1 MKTVKSLQL
10 INFIIPLTLCLV
22 NCNQKNDFEFSE
34 IRLNRIENF
43 DSNFVNY
50 CNLNLNTNF
59 ELNAVVCSFY
69 GDYLNSIDQAAK
81 RKSISNNPR
90 ESIVIHSPSN
100 DDLINSLESILQDK
114 GAEEDD
120 KIAAKTMLGLLNTPD
135 AKDLMIKA
143 KSIPAKDFIA
153 KKSKDYHFTLINEA
167 HWNSQHR
174 SFTKSLLKPLWDYG
188 YRYLALETLSHE
200 DTLIHERGYPVTS
213 TGYYTKDS
221 NFGNLV
227 REALRIG
234 YNLIPYE
241 TQNNVDGT
249 LRDRDQAMTI
259 VTESFKK
266 DSIGKVLIH
275 AGYSHIN
282 ETGDSNYE
290 PMGYQL
296 KKLISQDILTID
308 QESMTAYTDVSK
320 QHDYYRESDKK
331 FGFEE
336 PTILL
341 DSENKVIIKP
351 LFTDR
356 IDIQVYHPKT
366 SFIKRRQDW
375 KFESNVKSIPL
386 SGEFKKYKNHL
397 IQAVKRGESNDAIPV
412 DQFVISNETILLL
425 HSGKYDIRIIN
436 CGGDMVASSE
446 LVVN

>member
-10 INFIIPLTLCLV
+10 IYFIIPLTLCLV

-43 DSNFVNY
+43 DPNFINY

-59 ELNAVVCSFY
+59 ESNAVICSFY
-69 GDYLNSIDQAAK
+69 GDYLNSIDQATK

-143 KSIPAKDFIA
+143 KSIPAKDFIS

-234 YNLIPYE
+234 YKLIPYE

-259 VTESFKK
+259 VTETFEK
-266 DSIGKVLIH
+266 DTIGKVLIY

-282 ETGDSNYE
+282 ETGDANYE

-331 FGFEE
+331 SW
-336 PTILL
+336 I
-341 DSENKVIIKP
+341 
-351 LFTDR
+351 
-356 IDIQVYHPKT
+356 
-366 SFIKRRQDW
+366 
-375 KFESNVKSIPL
+375 
-386 SGEFKKYKNHL
+386 
-397 IQAVKRGESNDAIPV
+397 
-412 DQFVISNETILLL
+412 
-425 HSGKYDIRIIN
+425 
-436 CGGDMVASSE
+436 
-446 LVVN
+446 